1 MQKMLEELP
10 EYRHELLYDTRTGN
24 DRRRYSAAGY
34 TTWLCRFDTWR
45 PQVTPIVEWL
55 LRCGVRRNVWI
66 DIALRDR
73 SAFDARLRDD
83 PALAEVRHA
92 LRGTRIIEF
101 VPSEWQQPLIEAGT
115 DITDIFSAILVGDL
129 NRARNM
135 ITRTPDTLT
144 EAKDDGLSVLDYAIV
159 RRQDDLACWLIE
171 RGAPIPRGTARKLGP
186 LVLACCWGCI
196 NTLQTIATSGAVL
209 TRKVA
214 QRSLLDYAVNASVP
228 SVDVVRFLTEQVRPD
243 VAEVQQLWQTATDLG
258 EAEIAQILSQY
269 A

>member
-1 MQKMLEELP
+1 
-10 EYRHELLYDTRTGN
+10 
-24 DRRRYSAAGY
+24 
-34 TTWLCRFDTWR
+34 
-45 PQVTPIVEWL
+45 
-55 LRCGVRRNVWI
+55 
-66 DIALRDR
+66 
-73 SAFDARLRDD
+73 
-83 PALAEVRHA
+83 
-92 LRGTRIIEF
+92 
-101 VPSEWQQPLIEAGT
+101 
-115 DITDIFSAILVGDL
+115 
-129 NRARNM
+129 M

-228 SVDVVRFLTEQVRPD
+228 SIDVVRFLTEQVRPD